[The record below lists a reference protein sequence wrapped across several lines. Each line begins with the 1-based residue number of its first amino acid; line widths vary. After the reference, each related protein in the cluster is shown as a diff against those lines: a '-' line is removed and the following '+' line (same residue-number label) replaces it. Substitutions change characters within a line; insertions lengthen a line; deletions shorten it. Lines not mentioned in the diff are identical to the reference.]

1 MSGFVPRRV
10 SMTRTASATTDIKAA
25 KNTNHIISTIGR
37 RSTLAHSIKTRSFGS
52 MWQIDYANA
61 AGDKCKQEELAPLR
75 SLGTFVLV
83 KDVSYN
89 LELFQDN
96 TTRGFVK
103 KSLKNELVAK
113 KYAGVFTDN
122 TCGFG
127 AINNYPQNI
136 LLPTDYNSGD
146 ATANAALRGK
156 EILAI
161 EQWYSGSTP
170 PGNGWTGFSNIPAG
184 SINKSSVV
192 LLIATEFTGF
202 TFDKCPIINIMGIDY
217 SPRAA
222 FGPNGYHGITTY
234 GNATGAIKFT
244 AVLYG
249 GVQDTI
255 TLTTGAD
262 DYLSNITQNPTAT
275 GGQTLTTLTTTSS
288 NGSGAQLTVVTSSVG
303 VKLQA
308 MSNLSTN
315 TTDATPST
323 TSTLVQITSATGS
336 GATGATGAIFTLVTD
351 AAGVVTSATA
361 TAAGSG
367 YNIGDQLTLVVPG
380 ASTNLVITLAV
391 ADMASVASAVSSVT
405 VTAAGSGY
413 KENDTLTVDSSQ
425 IPGATDDF
433 IIKFPSEPSAVLND
447 AFEGLFPSAP
457 HILNF
462 IVKDNP

>member
-1 MSGFVPRRV
+1 
-10 SMTRTASATTDIKAA
+10 
-25 KNTNHIISTIGR
+25 
-37 RSTLAHSIKTRSFGS
+37 
-52 MWQIDYANA
+52 
-61 AGDKCKQEELAPLR
+61 
-75 SLGTFVLV
+75 
-83 KDVSYN
+83 
-89 LELFQDN
+89 
-96 TTRGFVK
+96 
-103 KSLKNELVAK
+103 
-113 KYAGVFTDN
+113 
-122 TCGFG
+122 
-127 AINNYPQNI
+127 
-136 LLPTDYNSGD
+136 
-146 ATANAALRGK
+146 
-156 EILAI
+156 
-161 EQWYSGSTP
+161 
-170 PGNGWTGFSNIPAG
+170 
-184 SINKSSVV
+184 
-192 LLIATEFTGF
+192 
-202 TFDKCPIINIMGIDY
+202 
-217 SPRAA
+217 
-222 FGPNGYHGITTY
+222 
-234 GNATGAIKFT
+234 
-244 AVLYG
+244 
-249 GVQDTI
+249 
-255 TLTTGAD
+255 
-262 DYLSNITQNPTAT
+262 
-275 GGQTLTTLTTTSS
+275 
-288 NGSGAQLTVVTSSVG
+288 
-303 VKLQA
+303 